1 MKTVHLPVAD
11 LALTALAPALWGATY
26 VVTSQLLPHGHPIA
40 VAMLRALPA
49 GLILLAA
56 TRRLPT
62 GVWWGRVIVLGAL
75 NFSLFWVLLVVGAT
89 RLPGGLAA
97 TIGAV
102 QPLMVMTFAARLAGT
117 SPPKAGLVAG
127 AVGIAGVA
135 LLTITPGAQLDA
147 IGVAAMLAGAV
158 SMALGT
164 ALTRHWRPPVSS
176 LTFTAWQLTAGG
188 LLLLPLALL
197 MEPPLPIPDGPALAG
212 YAFMTLINAALT
224 YWLWFRGIARVGA
237 SAAALLGFMS
247 PLSAILIGVVVM
259 HERFTPWQALGTAI
273 VLLSAWAGQRAV
285 AGKA

>member
-1 MKTVHLPVAD
+1 MKTTRLPLAD

-26 VVTSQLLPHGHPIA
+26 IVTSQLLPHGHPIA

-49 GLILLAA
+49 GLILLAV
-56 TRRLPT
+56 TRRLPV
-62 GVWWGRVIVLGAL
+62 GIWWGRVVILGAL
-75 NFSLFWVLLVVGAT
+75 NFSLFWVLLVIGAT

-117 SPPKAGLVAG
+117 SPPRAGLVAG

-135 LLTITPGAQLDA
+135 LLTITPGAQLDT
-147 IGVAAMLAGAV
+147 IGVIAMLAGAV

-197 MEPPLPIPDGPALAG
+197 AEPPLPMPDGPALAG

-273 VLLSAWAGQRAV
+273 VLGSAWAGQRAV

>member
-1 MKTVHLPVAD
+1 MKTTAIPRGD
-11 LALTALAPALWGATY
+11 LALTALAPLLWGATY
-26 VVTSQLLPHGHPIA
+26 VVTAELLPHGHPIA

>member
-1 MKTVHLPVAD
+1 MKTVRLPIAD

-62 GVWWGRVIVLGAL
+62 GAWWGRVVVLGAL

>member
-1 MKTVHLPVAD
+1 MKTNTVPLAD

-26 VVTSQLLPHGHPIA
+26 IVTSQLLPHGHPIA

-56 TRRLPT
+56 TRRLPE
-62 GVWWGRVIVLGAL
+62 GIWWGRVVVLGAL

-117 SPPKAGLVAG
+117 TPPRAGLIAG

-135 LLTITPGAQLDA
+135 LLTITPGATLDA
-147 IGVAAMLAGAV
+147 LGVAAMLAGAV

-164 ALTRHWRPPVSS
+164 ALTRHWRPAVSS

-188 LLLLPLALL
+188 LILLPLALL
-197 MEPPLPIPDGPALAG
+197 AEPPLPMPDGPALAG

-259 HERFTPWQALGTAI
+259 HERFTLWQALGTAI

-285 AGKA
+285 AGRA

>member
-56 TRRLPT
+56 ARRLPT
-62 GVWWGRVIVLGAL
+62 GAWWGRVVVLGAL

-117 SPPKAGLVAG
+117 PPPKAGLVAG

-247 PLSAILIGVVVM
+247 PLSAILIGVAVM

-285 AGKA
+285 AGRA

>member
-1 MKTVHLPVAD
+1 MKIVRLPIAD

-62 GVWWGRVIVLGAL
+62 GAWWGRVVVLGAL

-197 MEPPLPIPDGPALAG
+197 LEPPLPIPDGPALAG

>member
-1 MKTVHLPVAD
+1 M
-11 LALTALAPALWGATY
+11 
-26 VVTSQLLPHGHPIA
+26 
-40 VAMLRALPA
+40 
-49 GLILLAA
+49 
-56 TRRLPT
+56 
-62 GVWWGRVIVLGAL
+62 GAL

-135 LLTITPGAQLDA
+135 LLTIHARRANWTRSC
-147 IGVAAMLAGAV
+147 VVAMLAGAV

-188 LLLLPLALL
+188 LLLLPLAL
-197 MEPPLPIPDGPALAG
+197 P
-212 YAFMTLINAALT
+212 T
-224 YWLWFRGIARVGA
+224 GA
-237 SAAALLGFMS
+237 
-247 PLSAILIGVVVM
+247 
-259 HERFTPWQALGTAI
+259 
-273 VLLSAWAGQRAV
+273 AV
-285 AGKA
+285 AHAPTARRSPATPS